1 MYIRRKVFSI
11 VQGENGEEK
20 MFSVK
25 EKQFGRVTDFLKKNG
40 LMKKTL
46 KDRAR
51 FAAED
56 AVKVIKK
63 GGKLTQKEAEKVVET
78 IKENPKAAAGIA
90 TGAAVVGSGAV
101 VGAKKLKKDDKKKIT
116 DKEFSEGEP
125 EQKEFTSVRKA
136 KKFLGNLAKSGK
148 SIEESGRLINQ
159 AQRSK
164 IGSVQQVAKTQ
175 TKLGPTI
182 VDPKTGMKKINLLKN
197 TVTKKEFVPNSKS
210 LPRGAAKNLAG
221 KIQTLRDNMP
231 GVQKRNVKQVASGAF
246 QHKGWESVLI

>member
-11 VQGENGEEK
+11 VQDENGEEK

-51 FAAED
+51 FAVED

-101 VGAKKLKKDDKKKIT
+101 VGAKKLKKDDKKKNN
-116 DKEFSEGEP
+116 
-125 EQKEFTSVRKA
+125 R
-136 KKFLGNLAKSGK
+136 
-148 SIEESGRLINQ
+148 
-159 AQRSK
+159 
-164 IGSVQQVAKTQ
+164 
-175 TKLGPTI
+175 
-182 VDPKTGMKKINLLKN
+182 
-197 TVTKKEFVPNSKS
+197 
-210 LPRGAAKNLAG
+210 
-221 KIQTLRDNMP
+221 
-231 GVQKRNVKQVASGAF
+231 
-246 QHKGWESVLI
+246 

>member
-51 FAAED
+51 FAVED

-116 DKEFSEGEP
+116 DKDFSEL
-125 EQKEFTSVRKA
+125 EQKEFNSAAQKLLRRASDYKKA
-136 KKFLGNLAKSGK
+136 MTG
-148 SIEESGRLINQ
+148 SGRLISGEANQ
-159 AQRSK
+159 INKGMNSFGNNGNSFVKQGREMNKSL
-164 IGSVQQVAKTQ
+164 KTR
-175 TKLGPTI
+175 
-182 VDPKTGMKKINLLKN
+182 KTDINAKIN
-197 TVTKKEFVPNSKS
+197 KK
-210 LPRGAAKNLAG
+210 AG
-221 KIQTLRDNMP
+221 LTSA
-231 GVQKRNVKQVASGAF
+231 V
-246 QHKGWESVLI
+246 

>member
-51 FAAED
+51 FAVED

-101 VGAKKLKKDDKKKIT
+101 VGAKKLKKDDKKKKIT
-116 DKEFSEGEP
+116 DKDFSEL
-125 EQKEFTSVRKA
+125 EQKEFNSAAQKLLRRASDYKKA
-136 KKFLGNLAKSGK
+136 MTG
-148 SIEESGRLINQ
+148 SGRLVSGEANQINKGMNSFGNNGNSFIKQ
-159 AQRSK
+159 GREMNKSL
-164 IGSVQQVAKTQ
+164 KTR
-175 TKLGPTI
+175 
-182 VDPKTGMKKINLLKN
+182 KTDINAKIN
-197 TVTKKEFVPNSKS
+197 KK
-210 LPRGAAKNLAG
+210 AG
-221 KIQTLRDNMP
+221 LTSA
-231 GVQKRNVKQVASGAF
+231 V
-246 QHKGWESVLI
+246 

>member
-51 FAAED
+51 FAVED

-116 DKEFSEGEP
+116 DKDFSEL
-125 EQKEFTSVRKA
+125 EQKEFNSAAQKLLRRASDYKKA
-136 KKFLGNLAKSGK
+136 MTG
-148 SIEESGRLINQ
+148 SGRLVSGEANQINKGMNSFGNNGNSFVKQ
-159 AQRSK
+159 GREMNKSL
-164 IGSVQQVAKTQ
+164 KTR
-175 TKLGPTI
+175 
-182 VDPKTGMKKINLLKN
+182 KTDINAKIN
-197 TVTKKEFVPNSKS
+197 KK
-210 LPRGAAKNLAG
+210 AG
-221 KIQTLRDNMP
+221 LTSA
-231 GVQKRNVKQVASGAF
+231 V
-246 QHKGWESVLI
+246 

>member
-11 VQGENGEEK
+11 VQDENGEEK

-40 LMKKTL
+40 LMKKTM

-51 FAAED
+51 FAVED

-116 DKEFSEGEP
+116 DKDFSEL
-125 EQKEFTSVRKA
+125 EQKEFNSAAQKLLRRASDYKKA
-136 KKFLGNLAKSGK
+136 MTG
-148 SIEESGRLINQ
+148 SGRLVSGEANQINKGMNSFGNNGNSFIKQ
-159 AQRSK
+159 GREMNKSL
-164 IGSVQQVAKTQ
+164 KTR
-175 TKLGPTI
+175 
-182 VDPKTGMKKINLLKN
+182 KTDINAKIN
-197 TVTKKEFVPNSKS
+197 KK
-210 LPRGAAKNLAG
+210 AG
-221 KIQTLRDNMP
+221 LTSA
-231 GVQKRNVKQVASGAF
+231 V
-246 QHKGWESVLI
+246 

>member
-51 FAAED
+51 FAVED

-78 IKENPKAAAGIA
+78 IKENPKAAGIA

-116 DKEFSEGEP
+116 DKDFSEL
-125 EQKEFTSVRKA
+125 EQKEF
-136 KKFLGNLAKSGK
+136 
-148 SIEESGRLINQ
+148 
-159 AQRSK
+159 
-164 IGSVQQVAKTQ
+164 
-175 TKLGPTI
+175 
-182 VDPKTGMKKINLLKN
+182 
-197 TVTKKEFVPNSKS
+197 NSKAQKA
-210 LPRGAAKNLAG
+210 LRKTYDLAAG
-221 KIQTLRDNMP
+221 KKNNFPL
-231 GVQKRNVKQVASGAF
+231 A
-246 QHKGWESVLI
+246 

>member
-51 FAAED
+51 FAVED

-63 GGKLTQKEAEKVVET
+63 GGKLTQKEAEKVVDT
-78 IKENPKAAAGIA
+78 IKKNPKAAAGIA

-101 VGAKKLKKDDKKKIT
+101 VGAKKLKKDDKKKKIT
-116 DKEFSEGEP
+116 DKDFSEL
-125 EQKEFTSVRKA
+125 EQKEFNSAAQKLLRRASDYKKA
-136 KKFLGNLAKSGK
+136 MTG
-148 SIEESGRLINQ
+148 SGRLVSGEANQ
-159 AQRSK
+159 
-164 IGSVQQVAKTQ
+164 I
-175 TKLGPTI
+175 
-182 VDPKTGMKKINLLKN
+182 KKHSN
-197 TVTKKEFVPNSKS
+197 
-210 LPRGAAKNLAG
+210 
-221 KIQTLRDNMP
+221 
-231 GVQKRNVKQVASGAF
+231 
-246 QHKGWESVLI
+246 

>member
-51 FAAED
+51 FAVED

-116 DKEFSEGEP
+116 DKDFSEL
-125 EQKEFTSVRKA
+125 EQKEFNSAAQKLLRRASDYKKA
-136 KKFLGNLAKSGK
+136 MTG
-148 SIEESGRLINQ
+148 SGRLVSGEANQINKGMNSFGNNGNSFIKQ
-159 AQRSK
+159 GREMNKSL
-164 IGSVQQVAKTQ
+164 KTR
-175 TKLGPTI
+175 
-182 VDPKTGMKKINLLKN
+182 KTDINAKIN
-197 TVTKKEFVPNSKS
+197 KK
-210 LPRGAAKNLAG
+210 AG
-221 KIQTLRDNMP
+221 LTSA
-231 GVQKRNVKQVASGAF
+231 V
-246 QHKGWESVLI
+246 

>member
-51 FAAED
+51 FAVED

-90 TGAAVVGSGAV
+90 TGAAAVGSGAV

-116 DKEFSEGEP
+116 DKEFSEL
-125 EQKEFTSVRKA
+125 EQKEFNSAAQKLLRRASDYKKA
-136 KKFLGNLAKSGK
+136 MTG
-148 SIEESGRLINQ
+148 SGRLVSGEANQINKGMNSFGNNGNSFVKQ
-159 AQRSK
+159 GREMNKSL
-164 IGSVQQVAKTQ
+164 KTR
-175 TKLGPTI
+175 
-182 VDPKTGMKKINLLKN
+182 KTDINAKIN
-197 TVTKKEFVPNSKS
+197 KK
-210 LPRGAAKNLAG
+210 AG
-221 KIQTLRDNMP
+221 LTSA
-231 GVQKRNVKQVASGAF
+231 V
-246 QHKGWESVLI
+246 